1 MFSPDP
7 ARAQSLRPKRN
18 RQTAGS
24 DDTIKL
30 PQAKRK
36 RSALRRDTFEPL
48 AEASLNEV
56 AGREKTEE
64 KSNGHSTPPSQSVEI
79 TIRGKKP
86 EKRSERASAG
96 SAALTLSNNDFYTVV
111 QLPTLPEQIRNHPD
125 IPYSCVISPENG
137 YALALT
143 HTDALIWTYNS
154 SASTPSSRDVI
165 NFKLPFPSASVE
177 DPLPLAT
184 FTAKSAS
191 GEPGLVV
198 VSSRYG
204 QVVYWETISS
214 ASSFIP
220 GQTSS
225 GVQGSIPGLMSGEI
239 VEELV
244 NAEPSGFMLSLRHG
258 RVAHLTIRDQMGR
271 PAIGVQFLRKYTNN
285 TGLFGSIR
293 NAFGGDRRKGTP
305 IIKAG
310 GSRKGQRDVVIA
322 TEDAELEFWNTNLGV
337 GNSLETSFSFKEA
350 ILDALKST
358 VSETTLQFKILD
370 LELSA
375 GPSTA
380 LSRRES
386 HGAPMMVLAA
396 LSTSTETNYHIIEM
410 VVDEGAKVKV
420 VHPIKCYTTPLTE
433 HHSWRPRL
441 CLSKSQP
448 MVFVLFETAVVLFS
462 LAKISES
469 PSSQLLME
477 RHALP
482 DPFQDCIRF
491 QEGTIFKVLGHAL
504 DMSEKQSSILFGVQG
519 FGIVKVTS
527 HLQEQQEVD
536 VESEDLQNR
545 ITAKTKIEQAI
556 FFGTIKQNPLDLKST
571 TQSFT
576 SEEVQAAALAIS
588 SEILSST
595 SKHLPKTAPQI
606 EAQMRLRA
614 KALNDLAEHLIEH
627 YPAQISRVVR
637 FELLWNAEKM
647 AAAQAIW
654 KVQEEIQRNYPQE
667 DREMTYLDFTLRAL
681 HETRQKYPNADKG
694 ESDRVRHWL
703 VNSPSQVNHLLSE
716 LGSCLR
722 ELEPMDVTNPVVIRD
737 YLQEAVDLWIATYSA
752 TFKFREDNAPLYGL
766 GDEVFEDGV
775 VKSGYP
781 VNLPQPWSTKFETF
795 GFSQELIY
803 DICKFLN
810 EWWNVDTSDKKKK
823 MPTDLDGKPYEAP
836 TKAALQALAARLP
849 VEVELFSRL
858 VKEESIQAVAR
869 MKHNVNDPD
878 MLRDD
883 IRNLDAETRNRMKK
897 AVVCISHF
905 NMPGAI
911 HLAEK
916 FRDFSLLME
925 LNYNYGKSL
934 EEDAL
939 RDPSLVHTNEKKLRE
954 LEETTESYFDRFGKG
969 WAFANFSQL
978 VVDGACGT
986 LLQRSQEDENKRKYI
1001 QWFFNRAQERGQQ
1014 LGKLSWITDVLI
1026 ANDYSRAEKTLAHVS
1041 QEETVDVWNKK
1052 TELALA
1058 KLAHLAAGGEDLE
1071 KYNKE
1076 IALIDVQEVVH
1087 THVRAALGPTVDD
1100 KAANDLATEIF
1111 ATRVVTKMPALKRQ
1125 LRNGLKSLL
1134 SRVPLAPEE
1143 LVDVLTLM
1151 DPTAWEGDPLDD
1163 PNIVGNEFN
1172 LALRV
1177 VRISTALSTPLKDDL
1192 RALIWRRAMV
1202 RDDWLALNNTAGKD
1216 DSEVERAMTSTSLYK
1231 TLEAACVADQM
1242 DGETLQLLSPG
1253 DILAREVFSGALQ
1266 HRFVENEL
1274 EGIRKDLDKEQT
1286 KLKSFVEK
1294 GRLEEHYGGLVTF
1307 AERQAR
1313 EFADRQGELMAQ
1325 EVQEPLED
1333 NDESVL

>member
-18 RQTAGS
+18 RQTAGT

-36 RSALRRDTFEPL
+36 RSVLRRDTFEPL

-56 AGREKTEE
+56 AGREKPEE
-64 KSNGHSTPPSQSVEI
+64 KSNGHSTPPSQQLEI

-86 EKRSERASAG
+86 EKRSERAAAG

-143 HTDALIWTYNS
+143 HTDALIWAFNS

-165 NFKLPFPSASVE
+165 NFKLPFPPASVE

-191 GEPGLVV
+191 GEPGLLV

-204 QVVYWETISS
+204 HVVYWETISS

-225 GVQGSIPGLMSGEI
+225 GIQGSVPGLMSGEV

-258 RVAHLTIRDQMGR
+258 RVAHLTVRDQMGR
-271 PAIGVQFLRKYTNN
+271 PAIGVQFLRKYTNT
-285 TGLFGSIR
+285 TGIFGSIR

-410 VVDEGAKVKV
+410 VVDEGARVKV
-420 VHPIKCYTTPLTE
+420 VHPIKCYTTPLTDS
-433 HHSWRPRL
+433 HSWRPRL

-448 MVFVLFETAVVLFS
+448 MVFVLFETAIVLFS

-482 DPFQDCIRF
+482 DPFQDCVRF
-491 QEGTIFKVLGHAL
+491 QENTIFKVLGHAL
-504 DMSEKQSSILFGVQG
+504 EMSDKQSSIVFGVQG

-536 VESEDLQNR
+536 VESDDLQKR
-545 ITAKTKIEQAI
+545 ISAKTKIEQAI
-556 FFGTIKQNPLDLKST
+556 FFGTIKQNPLDLKTT

-576 SEEVQAAALAIS
+576 SAEVQSAALEIS

-595 SKHLPKTAPQI
+595 SKHLPRTAPQI
-606 EAQMRLRA
+606 ETQMRLRA

-637 FELLWNAEKM
+637 FQLLLNAEKL

-681 HETRQKYPNADKG
+681 HETRQKYPNPEKG

-703 VNSPSQVNHLLSE
+703 ANSPSQVNHLLSE
-716 LGSCLR
+716 FVSCLR
-722 ELEPMDVTNPVVIRD
+722 ELEPMDVTNPVVVLD
-737 YLQEAVDLWIATYSA
+737 YLREAVDLWIATYTA
-752 TFKFREDNAPLYGL
+752 TFKFREDNATLYGL

-775 VKSGYP
+775 LKSGFP
-781 VNLPQPWSTKFETF
+781 VDMPHPWSSGHEPF
-795 GFSQELIY
+795 GFGQSLIY

-810 EWWNVDTSDKKKK
+810 EWWHVDTSEKKKK

-836 TKAALQALAARLP
+836 KKAALKELAARLP
-849 VEVELFSRL
+849 TEVELFSRL
-858 VKEESIQAVAR
+858 VQEESIQTESKWR
-869 MKHNVNDPD
+869 QQHMDPEV
-878 MLRDD
+878 LRDE
-883 IRNLDAETRNRMKK
+883 IRNLDTETRDRMKK
-897 AVVCISHF
+897 AVLCISRF

-925 LNYNYGKSL
+925 LNYTYAKSL

-939 RDPSLVHTNEKKLRE
+939 RNPSLVEVNERKLRE
-954 LEETTESYFDRFGKG
+954 LEAHAESYFDRFGKG
-969 WAFANFSQL
+969 WAYANFSQL
-978 VVDGACGT
+978 VVDGELGT
-986 LLQRSQEDENKRKYI
+986 LLQRGQEDENKRKYI
-1001 QWFFNRAQERGQQ
+1001 QWFFSKAQESGQQ
-1014 LGKLSWITDVLI
+1014 LGKLSWMTDVLI
-1026 ANDYSRAEKTLAHVS
+1026 SNDYSRAEKTLIQVS
-1041 QEETVDVWNKK
+1041 TEETVDVWNKK
-1052 TELALA
+1052 TQLALA
-1058 KLAHLAAGGEDLE
+1058 KLAHLAAGGENLD

-1076 IALIDVQEVVH
+1076 IALIEVQDVVQ
-1087 THVRAALGPTVDD
+1087 THVKAAIGPTVDD
-1100 KAANDLATEIF
+1100 KAANDLASEMF
-1111 ATRVVTKMPALKRQ
+1111 ATRVTAKMPALKRQ
-1125 LRNGLKSLL
+1125 LKSGLKSLL
-1134 SRVPLAPEE
+1134 SRAPLSPEE
-1143 LVDVLTLM
+1143 LVDLLTLM
-1151 DPTAWEGDPLDD
+1151 DPTAWEGDPVDD
-1163 PNIVGNEFN
+1163 PNIVGNEFT

-1177 VRISTALSTPLKDDL
+1177 VRISAALSTTLKDDL
-1192 RALIWRRAMV
+1192 RAIIWRRAMI

-1216 DSEVERAMTSTSLYK
+1216 DSEVERGLTSTSLFK
-1231 TLEAACVADQM
+1231 TLQAAFIADQM
-1242 DGETLQLLSPG
+1242 DGEKLQVLSPS
-1253 DILAREVFSGALQ
+1253 DILAREVLSGAVQ
-1266 HRFVENEL
+1266 QRFVENEL
-1274 EGIRKDLDKEQT
+1274 EGIRKDFEKEQA
-1286 KLKSFVEK
+1286 KLKSFVDK

-1307 AERQAR
+1307 AERTAR
-1313 EFADRQGELMAQ
+1313 EYADRQGELMAQ
-1325 EVQEPLED
+1325 EVTERQQR
-1333 NDESVL
+1333 